1 MSTKAFEPLSIR
13 RRAHSIEHVDRLC
26 ATGMAPLLA
35 RVLAARGIEDP
46 TEICHELA
54 GMPDWRSMK
63 GLPEAANL
71 LAEAICEHR
80 RIVVLS
86 DYDADGATGCA
97 VAVRGLRMLGAVVDF
112 VVPLRLEHGYGLTPD
127 IVPQILEACPDIV
140 MTVDNGISS
149 TEGVAML
156 RDAGVQ
162 VVVTDH
168 HLPPRELPRANVIV
182 NPNQLGCPFPS
193 KAIAGVGVAFYV
205 VCAVRT
211 LLTERS
217 VLVGRPNLG
226 SLLPIVA
233 LGTVADV
240 VPLDHLNRIFVE
252 NGLRM
257 IREGRAQAGVLALI
271 EASRRQSED
280 ITCADLAFYLG
291 PRLNAAGRLADMRQG
306 VRCLVTD
313 RSDEAMGIARELD
326 QLNEARRGIQKDT
339 EDAALGDIGEPTHRC
354 VCVAGDWHAGVVGV
368 VAGKIKE
375 LFRRPAFVFSA
386 RDESGMMKGS
396 GRSVRGYHLRDAL
409 ARIEAAH
416 PGLITKFGGHAMAA
430 GMSLPAQCFEAFA
443 AAFAADADE
452 FVPEESMAAVVES
465 DGSAEDALD
474 VGTAEALTRMVWG
487 QGFPEPIFDGDFE
500 ILSSRLIGADQSHLK
515 LELQPLGQ
523 KKRVEAIWFGGA
535 GFKAENLARF
545 AYRLSVNQW
554 KSRKSLQLMIVGA
567 AA

>member
-257 IREGRAQAGVLALI
+257 IREGRAQTGVLALI